1 MRTLSPSRRPVKAV
15 RGTARWITS
24 TPALALAQG
33 LPAGLLI
40 RRADEPADSPG
51 TAYMVH
57 VYLDG
62 GTVFGYRLEKL
73 GADEEVY
80 DIDADFQS
88 CTCRDHTYR
97 QRCCKHLLGLR
108 AALKSVGLI

>member
-1 MRTLSPSRRPVKAV
+1 MATVSSARRPVKPI
-15 RGTARWITS
+15 RGTARCLTS
-24 TPALALAQG
+24 SPAVALAQG

-51 TAYMVH
+51 TAYMVS
-57 VYLDG
+57 VYLDD

-73 GADEEVY
+73 GGADDAY

-88 CTCRDHTYR
+88 CTCRDHVYR